1 MKVCLLSDKYPPDP
15 GGLAISVRRLARGL
29 AAGGHAVHV
38 CVLAQNIAPG
48 EVSQSMADGL
58 TVHRLGVYRRVDD
71 SRANWFELVIRLHH
85 QIGFDILHG
94 YYLVGSGFVTAYAG
108 RYLGLPTV
116 ISARGNDLDRA
127 VFSPRRAASILWAL
141 ANADAVTAVSHDLA
155 RKASALAPDC
165 QVQVIHNGVDASHF
179 APAPPDPALKA
190 NLGLVEQ
197 APLVGFVGEGR
208 LKKGLTIL
216 LPAFAQAAEAVLK
229 AGNPGPTLLL
239 VGGIRPDEADIW
251 RVFKLQN
258 PDLKLQT
265 SPYVEQD
272 RLPPFYNLLDL
283 LVLPSLRDGLPN
295 TLLEGMACERAV
307 IATNVGGIPEVVRH
321 NENGLLIP
329 PGDVDALAQAITE
342 LLAASPE
349 RRAALG
355 RAARQTII
363 QNFSPAPEL
372 TKNLELYRRLL
383 TG

>member
-29 AAGGHAVHV
+29 VVRGHTVHL
-38 CVLAQNIAPG
+38 CVPAQNVAPG
-48 EVSQSMADGL
+48 EVSHSMDDGL
-58 TVHRLGVYRRVDD
+58 AVHRLGVYRRVDD
-71 SRANWFELVIRLHH
+71 SRANWFELVVRLHH

-94 YYLVGSGFVTAYAG
+94 YYLVGAGFVTVYAG
-108 RYLGLPTV
+108 RYLALPTV

-127 VFSPRRAASILWAL
+127 AFNPGRAASILWAL
-141 ANADAVTAVSHDLA
+141 ANADAVTAVTHDLA
-155 RKASALAPDC
+155 RKAGALAPNC
-165 QVQVIHNGVDASHF
+165 RLQVIHNGVDASHF

-190 NLGLVEQ
+190 KLGLAEQ
-197 APLVGFVGEGR
+197 APLLGFVGEGR

-216 LPAFAQAAEAVLK
+216 LPAFAQATEAILK
-229 AGNPGPTLLL
+229 AGNSAPTLLL
-239 VGGIRPDEADIW
+239 VGGIRPDDADIW

-265 SPYVEQD
+265 NSYAEQD

-307 IATNVGGIPEVVRH
+307 IATNVGGMPEVVRH

-342 LLAASPE
+342 LLAAPPE

-355 RAARQTII
+355 RAARQTIS
-363 QNFSPAPEL
+363 QNFSPAAEL